1 MIFRDHY
8 TGRGHQ
14 VLNGTLLQSTAENQ
28 TLPVSSRSSFRKS
41 FDQSLSPSL
50 LPPSPRSPSLLSKGS
65 RVDNFLVIR
74 SALVKTEKSS
84 LRVVSSVV
92 SFVPEDKIPE
102 KSTRE
107 ITSGRISALDGL
119 GRVRYWI

>member
-1 MIFRDHY
+1 M
-8 TGRGHQ
+8 
-14 VLNGTLLQSTAENQ
+14 
-28 TLPVSSRSSFRKS
+28 
-41 FDQSLSPSL
+41 
-50 LPPSPRSPSLLSKGS
+50 
-65 RVDNFLVIR
+65 DNFLVIR